1 MTRAGRATNPIWGEQ
16 SAMSHA
22 NAYAIEV
29 QGRSAGIV
37 VAERGGFTFFV
48 SDWAFRDLD
57 RRVFRNVGQAQRA
70 AHQHYSRLPDT
81 RRR

>member
-1 MTRAGRATNPIWGEQ
+1 M
-16 SAMSHA
+16 SAS

-37 VAERGGFTFFV
+37 VAGQGGFTFFV
-48 SDWAFRDLD
+48 SDWSFKDLD
-57 RRVFRNVGQAQRA
+57 RQTFRNVGQAERA
-70 AHQHYSRLPDT
+70 AKQLAARRSGV

>member
-1 MTRAGRATNPIWGEQ
+1 MTN
-16 SAMSHA
+16 A

-37 VAERGGFTFFV
+37 VADRGAFTFFV

-57 RRVFRNVGQAQRA
+57 RRVFRNVGQAERA
-70 AHQHYSRLPDT
+70 AQLHYKRLPSH
-81 RRR
+81 RR

>member
-1 MTRAGRATNPIWGEQ
+1 
-16 SAMSHA
+16 MSTS

-37 VAERGGFTFFV
+37 VAGQGGFTFFV
-48 SDWAFRDLD
+48 SDWSFKDLD
-57 RRVFRNVGQAQRA
+57 RQTFRNVVQAERA
-70 AHQHYSRLPDT
+70 AKQLAARRSGV

>member
-1 MTRAGRATNPIWGEQ
+1 
-16 SAMSHA
+16 MSHT
-22 NAYAIEV
+22 NAFAIEV

-37 VAERGGFTFFV
+37 VADRGAFTFFV

-57 RRVFRNVGQAQRA
+57 RRVFRNVGQAERA
-70 AHQHYSRLPDT
+70 AHQHLKRIGE

>member
-1 MTRAGRATNPIWGEQ
+1 MTT
-16 SAMSHA
+16 A

-29 QGRSAGIV
+29 QGHSAGIV
-37 VAERGGFTFFV
+37 VADRGGYTFFV

-57 RRVFRNVGQAQRA
+57 RRVFRNVGQAERA
-70 AHQHYSRLPDT
+70 ANQHYSRLANN

>member
-1 MTRAGRATNPIWGEQ
+1 
-16 SAMSHA
+16 MSQT
-22 NAYAIEV
+22 NAYTIEV

-37 VAERGGFTFFV
+37 VAERGGFTFFTA
-48 SDWAFRDLD
+48 DWAFRDLD

-70 AHQHYSRLPDT
+70 ARQQYDRLSQ

>member
-1 MTRAGRATNPIWGEQ
+1 MSLSSTA
-16 SAMSHA
+16 SA
-22 NAYAIEV
+22 AYAIEV

-57 RRVFRNVGQAQRA
+57 RRTFRNVGQAERA
-70 AHQHYSRLPDT
+70 ARQVIA
-81 RRR
+81 RRKGPARPLAA

>member
-1 MTRAGRATNPIWGEQ
+1 
-16 SAMSHA
+16 MSHA

-70 AHQHYSRLPDT
+70 AHQHYSRLPET

>member
-1 MTRAGRATNPIWGEQ
+1 
-16 SAMSHA
+16 MSHA

-29 QGRSAGIV
+29 QGRAAGIV

-57 RRVFRNVGQAQRA
+57 RRSFRNVGQAQRA
-70 AHQHYSRLPDT
+70 AHQHYSRLSDN

>member
-1 MTRAGRATNPIWGEQ
+1 MGT
-16 SAMSHA
+16 S

-48 SDWAFRDLD
+48 SDWTFKDLD
-57 RRVFRNVGQAQRA
+57 RRTFRNVSQAERA
-70 AHQHYSRLPDT
+70 ALQVMARRANT